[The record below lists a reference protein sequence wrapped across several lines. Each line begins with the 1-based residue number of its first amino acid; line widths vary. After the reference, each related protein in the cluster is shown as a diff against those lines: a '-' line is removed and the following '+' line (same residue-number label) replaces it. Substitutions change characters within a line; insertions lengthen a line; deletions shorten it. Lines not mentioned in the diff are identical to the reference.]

1 MLACCWIEEEEEE
14 GILHAVQ
21 LQFGSISLSDTYGE
35 VYLCVCIYIYVSY
48 IFSLVRST
56 YIL

>member
-1 MLACCWIEEEEEE
+1 MLACCWIEEEEER
-14 GILHAVQ
+14 ILHAVQ